1 MKLPKRFDL
10 RTLLLLMLVVA
21 SAFGYAQWRRQCLI
35 AEVER
40 LNEIGAVPVQQLN
53 TRLNSRTLTQLH
65 VQGGFW
71 PSAYP
76 QIVTIRGYLD
86 AGGRYNFGGKSRS
99 PSDTKEFLQTL
110 EQRLRA
116 IGIMMVSVVH
126 LKSESLLET
135 HSIRRIVEENIDA
148 YSLK

>member
-1 MKLPKRFDL
+1 MKPPKRFAL
-10 RTLLLLMLVVA
+10 STLLLLMLVVA
-21 SAFGYAQWRRQCLI
+21 VMFGYAQWRRLGLI

-53 TRLNSRTLTQLH
+53 TRLNARSMTELH
-65 VQGGFW
+65 VKGGFW

-76 QIVTIRGYLD
+76 KIVTMRGYMD

-110 EQRLRA
+110 EHRLRA
-116 IGIMMVSVVH
+116 TGIMMVSVVH

-135 HSIRRIVEENIDA
+135 HSIRRIVEDDIDV